1 MGKLKQTS
9 PHDQPMGG
17 LKEKLLREIDDTGP
31 MPISRYMEACLLDRE
46 HGYYCREDPIGAAG
60 SFTTAPEISQMFGEL
75 IGLAL
80 CQVWTDQGSPP
91 CFALAELGPGRGVMM
106 ADLLRAARVAPGF
119 NEAARLFLVER
130 SDALR
135 RSQARRL
142 AAHSPDWCLDVDD
155 LPDMP
160 LFLVANEFFDA
171 LPIRQFRRRT
181 NGWQEIMIGAEAG
194 HLRYIH
200 RDCSRCQ
207 ELDRR
212 FADIPPN
219 AIVELRPEA
228 ERIIGRVADIIA
240 RHGGGAIIVD
250 YGEDG
255 SLGDTLQAVRNH
267 RPTEPLDEPGAAD
280 LTAHVDF
287 ATLARS
293 ARGTAVSSL
302 TTQGDFFARLGI
314 HQRAR
319 VLARSATGAALR
331 DHQAAL
337 NRLVGPDQ
345 MGRLFKV
352 IGLHPPC
359 SAPLPGFASW
369 A

>member
-1 MGKLKQTS
+1 MGKLKQTG

-17 LKEKLLREIDDTGP
+17 LKQKLLREIEHAGP
-31 MPISRYMEACLLDRE
+31 LPISRYMEACLMDRE
-46 HGYYCREDPIGAAG
+46 HGFYCREDPIGAAG

-80 CQVWTDQGSPP
+80 CQAWMDQGSPP

-106 ADLLRAARVAPGF
+106 ADILRATRVAPGF

-142 AAHSPDWCLDVDD
+142 VAHSPVWCPDVDE
-155 LPDMP
+155 LPEMP

-181 NGWQEIMIGAEAG
+181 IGWQEIMIDAEAG
-194 HLRYIH
+194 HLRYTH

-207 ELDRR
+207 DLGQQ

-228 ERIIGRVADIIA
+228 ERIIGRIAGIIT

-255 SLGDTLQAVRNH
+255 SIGNTLQAVRDH
-267 RPTEPLDEPGAAD
+267 RPAEPLDEPGAAD

-287 ATLARS
+287 AALARS
-293 ARGTAVSSL
+293 ARGTAVGSL
-302 TTQGDFFARLGI
+302 TTQGEFLARLGI
-314 HQRAR
+314 RQRAR
-319 VLARSATGAALR
+319 ILAKSASGAALR
-331 DHQAAL
+331 EHQAAL
-337 NRLVGPDQ
+337 NRLVAPDQ

-359 SAPLPGFASW
+359 SAPLPGFAS
-369 A
+369 